1 MENLLDV
8 NTLVSLLLGIS
19 LSAACGLRLFLPFLV
34 VSATAVI
41 GHLSL
46 PSDIS
51 WLSSDQA
58 LIMLAIASVIEI
70 LAYYIPF
77 VDNLLDP
84 IALPLATM
92 AGTLVTASTL
102 PEMNSLVQ
110 WTLAAIVGGGSA
122 GLIKGTTSLS
132 RIGSTLLSGG
142 WANFLLST
150 AEWVGATLL
159 TFLALTLPIGAGI
172 VALIILGVA
181 LFKFWPWLR
190 QRFFQP
196 VTRKS

>member
-1 MENLLDV
+1 
-8 NTLVSLLLGIS
+8 
-19 LSAACGLRLFLPFLV
+19 LV

-77 VDNLLDP
+77 IDNLLDP

-102 PEMNSLVQ
+102 PEMNFLVQ

-181 LFKFWPWLR
+181 LFKFWTWLR
-190 QRFFQP
+190 QRFFKP
-196 VTRKS
+196 VTGQF

>member
-34 VSATAVI
+34 VSATAII

-46 PSDIS
+46 PGDIS

-58 LIMLAIASVIEI
+58 LIMLAIASFIEI

-77 VDNLLDP
+77 IDNLLDP

-132 RIGSTLLSGG
+132 RLGSTLLSAG

-159 TFLALTLPIGAGI
+159 TVLALTLPIGAGI
-172 VALIILGVA
+172 LALIILGVA
-181 LFKFWPWLR
+181 ILKFWPWLH
-190 QRFFQP
+190 QRFFKP
-196 VTRKS
+196 TAEES

>member
-34 VSATAVI
+34 VSATAII

-77 VDNLLDP
+77 IDNLLDP
-84 IALPLATM
+84 IALPLATI

-132 RIGSTLLSGG
+132 RLGSTLLSGG

-172 VALIILGVA
+172 IALIILGVA
-181 LFKFWPWLR
+181 ILKFWPWVR
-190 QRFFQP
+190 QRFFKP
-196 VTRKS
+196 AAERL

>member
-1 MENLLDV
+1 MENLFDV

-34 VSATAVI
+34 VSATAII

-46 PSDIS
+46 PTDIS

-58 LIMLAIASVIEI
+58 LIMLGIASVIEI

-77 VDNLLDP
+77 IDNLLDP

-181 LFKFWPWLR
+181 LGKFWPWVS
-190 QRFFQP
+190 QRFLKPLAARF
-196 VTRKS
+196 

>member
-34 VSATAVI
+34 VSATAII

-77 VDNLLDP
+77 IDNLLDP

-132 RIGSTLLSGG
+132 RLGSTLLSGG

-172 VALIILGVA
+172 IALIILGVA
-181 LFKFWPWLR
+181 ILKFWPWVR
-190 QRFFQP
+190 QRFFKP
-196 VTRKS
+196 AAERL

>member
-46 PSDIS
+46 PTDIS

-58 LIMLAIASVIEI
+58 LVMLGIASVIEI

-77 VDNLLDP
+77 IDNLLDP
-84 IALPLATM
+84 IALPLATI

-102 PEMNSLVQ
+102 PEMNALVQ
-110 WTLAAIVGGGSA
+110 WTLAAIIGGGSA

-159 TFLALTLPIGAGI
+159 TLLALTLPIGAGI
-172 VALIILGVA
+172 LAIIILAVA
-181 LFKFWPWLR
+181 IFKFWPWVR
-190 QRFFQP
+190 QRFFKP
-196 VTRKS
+196 VGERS